1 MHLLECAKC
10 LKLRS
15 AGVLGIFSLGRKVL
29 GLAEQV
35 RDLSRNAIVQGIDVI
50 NKALVD
56 VLGRTLE
63 ARDVELEEGS
73 RRSPLLL

>member
-1 MHLLECAKC
+1 M
-10 LKLRS
+10 
-15 AGVLGIFSLGRKVL
+15 
-29 GLAEQV
+29 AEQV

-73 RRSPLLL
+73 GRAPLLL